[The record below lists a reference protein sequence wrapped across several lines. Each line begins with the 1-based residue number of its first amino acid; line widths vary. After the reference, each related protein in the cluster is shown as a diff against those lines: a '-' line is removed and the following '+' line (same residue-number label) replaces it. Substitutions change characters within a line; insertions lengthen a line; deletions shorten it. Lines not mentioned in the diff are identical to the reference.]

1 METGMEDWGWIKQRE
16 IYLMVGRGDTLV
28 PIFEIAT

>member
-16 IYLMVGRGDTLV
+16 ICLMVGSGDILV